1 MNYFINF
8 SNHPSKNWSEKQ
20 LTEANKYGEII
31 DIAFPNIDPSIDGN
45 AVKIIMDDYIKQ
57 ILSYNP
63 KAVMCQGEMTA
74 AFYTVSVLLRKG
86 IKTVAACSERRVI
99 EENKEGINRKTVE
112 FVFTGFRDYVL

>member
-8 SNHPSKNWSEKQ
+8 SNHPSKNWSIKQ
-20 LTEANKYGEII
+20 LKEANKYGEII

-45 AVKIIMDDYIKQ
+45 TVRIIMDEYIKQ

-74 AFYTVSVLLRKG
+74 AFYTVLVLLKKG
-86 IKTVAACSERRVI
+86 VKTVAACSERRVI
-99 EENKEGINRKTVE
+99 EENKEGTNRKTVE
-112 FVFTGFRDYVL
+112 FIFTGFRDYVL

>member
-1 MNYFINF
+1 MNHFINF

-31 DIAFPNIDPSIDGN
+31 DIAFPNIDPSIDDN
-45 AVKIIMDDYIKQ
+45 AVKIIMDEYIRQ
-57 ILSYNP
+57 ILSFNP

-74 AFYTVSVLLRKG
+74 AFYTASVLLKKG